1 VLELQLMVVGKY
13 VMHGGVQGRDR
24 LRLLSDVMG
33 PYTRTLLNDVGIASG
48 AICLDLGCG
57 GGDVTFELARAVG
70 PTGRVVSVDLDE
82 IKLNLARQ
90 ESQKMGLTNITF
102 ETRDV
107 TTWEPEESFDAIYAR
122 FLLTHLANPEKVV
135 AVMRRCLRPNGV
147 MITEDIDFRGH
158 FAEPECPALQRYIEF
173 YTKSV
178 QLRGADPNI
187 GPRLPGL
194 LRNTGLE
201 GVQMNLFHPATLQGG
216 IKLLTCVTLENIAE
230 TILADGLTTE
240 RELKETIKELYEF
253 ARDPHTVHGGP
264 RVFQAWGRNISHSAQ

>member
-1 VLELQLMVVGKY
+1 MAIGKY

-33 PYTRTLLNDVGIASG
+33 PYTLKLLNDVRIPAGSV
-48 AICLDLGCG
+48 CLDLGCG
-57 GGDVTFELARAVG
+57 GGDVTYELARVAG
-70 PTGRVVSVDLDE
+70 PTGRVIGVDLDE
-82 IKLNLARQ
+82 IKLDIARQ
-90 ESQKMGLTNITF
+90 ESQKMGLANITF
-102 ETRDV
+102 EMRDI
-107 TTWEPEESFDAIYAR
+107 TAWEPEESFDVIYAR
-122 FLLTHLANPEKVV
+122 FLLTHLANPGNLV
-135 AVMRRCLRPNGV
+135 AAMRRYLRPNGV
-147 MITEDIDFRGH
+147 LIIEDIDFRGH

-194 LRNTGLE
+194 LRNAGLE
-201 GVQMNLFHPATLQGG
+201 DVQMNLFHPATLQGG

-230 TILADGLTTE
+230 TIIADGLTTE
-240 RELKETIKELYEF
+240 HELKETIRELYEF

-264 RVFQAWGRNISHSAQ
+264 RVFQAWGKVRH